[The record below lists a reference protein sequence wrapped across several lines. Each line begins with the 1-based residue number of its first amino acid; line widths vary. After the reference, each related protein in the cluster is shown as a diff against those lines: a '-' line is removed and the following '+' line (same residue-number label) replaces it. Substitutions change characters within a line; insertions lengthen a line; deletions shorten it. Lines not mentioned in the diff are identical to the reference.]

1 MRLATSALAAVLLL
15 ACGLARALPQA
26 DQDFW
31 TWLAPQLQLGHIQ
44 HPDIDAWEAR
54 YRERQVELQVTLLQG
69 REFLYPLALA
79 VRDRGMP
86 LEIALLPVVESQLDP
101 TAVSRSG
108 ARGLWQ
114 LLPATAEHLG
124 LQHDWWYDDSAD
136 FNRSTD
142 AALNYLGYLHERFG
156 GWLLGLAAY
165 NAGEGRI
172 ARQMRE
178 RRRRGLTV
186 DYWDLELKTETRA
199 YVPKLLALAR
209 IIRNPGTVRLPPVS
223 TRRTFVR
230 LNTEGPLDI
239 TQIASLSGVDIE
251 RIYRLNPQLRRW
263 ATPPRGPHAIY
274 LPIEASQPFSQ
285 ALREL
290 PADQRRRWRRHT
302 VQPGETLGM
311 IATRHGSSVAL
322 IQRLNDMNDVTIRP
336 GQQLILADHDRQLNR
351 LSVNAAIRQ
360 GRLSY
365 AQRPMPGGWH
375 EVRSGDSLWSIA
387 QQYGTST
394 RTLLAQN
401 SLAGGHRLIP
411 GQLIR
416 IGGADQ
422 RRRVYYEVQPGD
434 MLSLIAERYR
444 VSVNDIRSW
453 NGIDGSLLRPG
464 QTLELRL
471 PPSAG

>member
-1 MRLATSALAAVLLL
+1 MRLATSALAAILLL
-15 ACGLARALPQA
+15 VCSHARALPQA

-31 TWLAPQLQLGHIQ
+31 AWLAPQLRLGHIE

-54 YRERQVELQVTLLQG
+54 YRQRHLELQVTLLQG

-86 LEIALLPVVESQLDP
+86 LELALLPIVESQLDP
-101 TAVSRSG
+101 TAVSVSG

-124 LQHDWWYDDSAD
+124 LNHDWWYEGSLD
-136 FNRSTD
+136 FSRSTD
-142 AALNYLGYLHERFG
+142 AALNYLTYLHERFG
-156 GWLLGLAAY
+156 GWLLGLVAY

-178 RRRRGLTV
+178 RRRRGLTN
-186 DYWDLELKTETRA
+186 DYWDLELKSETRA

-209 IIRNPGTVRLPPVS
+209 VLRNPGAIRLPPVS

-230 LNTEGPLDI
+230 LGTDGPLDV
-239 TQIASLSGVDIE
+239 TQIAAMSGADIE

-263 ATPPRGPHAIY
+263 ATPPRGPHTIY
-274 LPIEASQPFSQ
+274 LPIEASQRFSQ
-285 ALREL
+285 ALKEL

-302 VQPGETLGM
+302 VNPGETLGM
-311 IATRHGSSVAL
+311 IASRHGSSVAL

-336 GQQLILADHDRQLNR
+336 GQTLILADHDRQLSR
-351 LSVNAAIRQ
+351 LSVSAAIRQ
-360 GRLSY
+360 GQISY
-365 AQRPMPGGWH
+365 AERPMPGGWH
-375 EVRSGDSLWSIA
+375 KVRSGDSLWSIA
-387 QQYGTST
+387 QRYGTST
-394 RTLLAQN
+394 SALLAQN
-401 SLAGGHRLIP
+401 TLPAGHRLIP
-411 GQLIR
+411 GQLIK

-422 RRRVYYEVQPGD
+422 RQRIFYEVQPGD
-434 MLSLIAERYR
+434 MLSRIAERYQ
-444 VSVNDIRSW
+444 VSVNEIRSW
-453 NGIDGSLLRPG
+453 NGIDGSLLQPG